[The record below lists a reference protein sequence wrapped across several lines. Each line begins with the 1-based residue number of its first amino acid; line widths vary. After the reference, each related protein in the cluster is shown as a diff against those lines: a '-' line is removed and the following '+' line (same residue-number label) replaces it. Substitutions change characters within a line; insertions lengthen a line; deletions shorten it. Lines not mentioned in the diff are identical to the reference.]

1 MFSEFRKACKKLVP
15 EYAHLLELPPEGI
28 ADLALPC
35 FALAKEHKRSPADIA
50 KDLAAAIKIPRGSL
64 VKKIEASGPYV
75 NFFLDY
81 PAFSPA
87 VLKAAGKAAYGK
99 GKKRKEKVM
108 IESPGPNTNKPLH
121 LGHIRNAVLGTAV
134 SNIFEFSGCRTI
146 KVDIINDRGVHICK
160 SMLAYEK
167 LGNGKLPDK
176 KPDHFVGDFYV
187 LFARELENNPG
198 TEEELRE
205 MLVMWEKNDKKV
217 RALWKKMNSWVLSGF
232 RDTYKRLGIRID
244 KPYYESDHYL
254 EGKKVALA
262 GLKSGVFKKDHDG
275 NIIVDLE
282 NHGLGKR
289 VLLRPDGTTVYL
301 TQDLALD
308 KKRYK
313 EFKMDKMIHVVGA
326 EQVEHFRALFK
337 VFEILGYPFAGGC
350 YHLAYGMVNLP
361 EGKMKSREG
370 TVVDADGLMNET
382 HALAEEELRKR
393 DPSIGK
399 KELDARA
406 EKIAMAAIK
415 YYMLKFD
422 AMKTITYDPKKSLEF
437 EGDTGPYILYTYA
450 RCRSITKRS
459 KMKLK
464 IGALG
469 SEEERLI
476 KKLSMLAEAVHA
488 SSEYKPHVMA
498 AYAFDLAA
506 LFNEY
511 YHSVK
516 VIGSEKEKERLAL
529 VAAVSNVLK
538 SCMALL
544 GIETLEKM

>member
-35 FALAKEHKRSPADIA
+35 FSLAKEQKRSPADIA
-50 KDLAAAIKIPRGSL
+50 KDLAAVIRIPKGSL
-64 VKKIEASGPYV
+64 VKKVEASGPYV

-81 PAFSPA
+81 AAFSP
-87 VLKAAGKAAYGK
+87 VLLKAAIKPAYGK
-99 GKKRKEKVM
+99 GRKRKEKVM

-134 SNIFEFSGCRTI
+134 SNIFEFSGCTAI

-187 LFARELENNPG
+187 LFARELENKPG
-198 TEEELRE
+198 TEEELRQ
-205 MLVMWEKNDKKV
+205 MLVDWERNGKKV
-217 RALWKKMNSWVLSGF
+217 RALWRKMNSWVYEGF
-232 RDTYKRLGIRID
+232 KETYRRLGIRID
-244 KPYYESDHYL
+244 KPYYESGHYL
-254 EGKKVALA
+254 DGKKIALD
-262 GLKSGVFKKDHDG
+262 GVKSGVFRKDEDG
-275 NIIVDLE
+275 NVIADLE

-289 VLLRPDGTTVYL
+289 VLLRADGTTVYL

-308 KKRYK
+308 KKRYRD
-313 EFKMDKMIHVVGA
+313 FKMDKMIHVVGA

-337 VFEILGYPFAGGC
+337 IFQILGYPFAGGC

-370 TVVDADGLMNET
+370 TVVDADDLMDET
-382 HALAEEELRKR
+382 RALAEEELKKR
-393 DPSIGK
+393 DPEIK
-399 KELDARA
+399 KTDLDARA

-437 EGDTGPYILYTYA
+437 EGDTGPYLLYAYA
-450 RCRSITKRS
+450 RCKSILKRS

-469 SEEERLI
+469 SEEERLV
-476 KKLSMLAEAVHA
+476 KKLSMFPEAIHA

-516 VIGSEKEKERLAL
+516 VIGSENEKERLAL

-538 SCMALL
+538 SSLRLM